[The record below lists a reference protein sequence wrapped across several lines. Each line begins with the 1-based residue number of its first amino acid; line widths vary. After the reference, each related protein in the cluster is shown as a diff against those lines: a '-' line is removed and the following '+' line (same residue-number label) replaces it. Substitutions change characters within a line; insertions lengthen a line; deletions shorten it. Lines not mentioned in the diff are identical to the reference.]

1 MKLVYKRK
9 KIMKKQVFL
18 PAKVLLPK
26 VEDMSK
32 WSVVACDQFTSQ
44 PEYWER
50 VEKNVGDSKSAY
62 HLILP
67 EAELGTDKEA
77 AHIESIHKAM
87 AEYLATDVFTEYD
100 NAYIYIE
107 RTMQNGSI
115 RRGLLG
121 MVDLDA
127 YHYEPGTDAPIRATE
142 KTVAERIPPRMRV
155 RKDAAIELPHVLLLC
170 DDAEN
175 LLLEPFTAGKNEL
188 CKLYDFDLMENG
200 GHITGWLVQ
209 GEAVTAFEQRL
220 AQFEACLSKK
230 YTDLS
235 GTPMT
240 FAVGD
245 GNHSLATA
253 KACYEALKKE
263 HPDMDMSKHPARYAL
278 VELENIYDESQV
290 FEPIHRIITKT
301 DAESL
306 LEALQGACCGEE
318 GFPIQWVIGDKTGT
332 MILDKQKGELAVGIL
347 QKFLDEYLESHE
359 GETDYI
365 HGEEDLKALAA
376 QPDAIGFLL
385 PAMEKNQLFR
395 GVISDGVLP
404 RKTFSMGHAVEKR
417 YYLEARKIK

>member
-1 MKLVYKRK
+1 MKS
-9 KIMKKQVFL
+9 QVFL

-50 VEKNVGDSKSAY
+50 VEEYVGDSKSAFR
-62 HLILP
+62 LILP

-77 AHIESIHKAM
+77 AHIDNIHNAM
-87 AEYLATDVFTEYD
+87 AEYLANGVFTEYD

-127 YHYEPGTDAPIRATE
+127 YNYEPGTDAPIRATE
-142 KTVAERIPPRMRV
+142 KTVPERIPPRMRV

-170 DDAEN
+170 DDAQN
-175 LLLEPFTAGKNEL
+175 LLLEPFTTGTESLEKI
-188 CKLYDFDLMENG
+188 YDFDLMENG

-209 GEAVTAFEQRL
+209 GDAVQAFEERL
-220 AQFEACLSKK
+220 AQFEASLSSK

-253 KACYEALKKE
+253 KACYEELKKNN
-263 HPDMDMSKHPARYAL
+263 PGQDMSNHAARYAL
-278 VELENIYDESQV
+278 VELENIYDKSQV
-290 FEPIHRIITKT
+290 FEPIHRIVTKT
-301 DAESL
+301 DAKGL
-306 LEALQGACCGEE
+306 LAALQENCCGEA
-318 GFPIQWVIGDKTGT
+318 GFPIQWVIADQSGT
-332 MILDKQKGELAVGIL
+332 IILDKQKGELAVGIL

-359 GETDYI
+359 GVTDYI
-365 HGEEDLKALAA
+365 HGEEDLKALAV

-417 YYLEARKIK
+417 YYLEARRIK

>member
-1 MKLVYKRK
+1 MKS
-9 KIMKKQVFL
+9 QVFL

-50 VEKNVGDSKSAY
+50 VEEYVGNSKSAY
-62 HLILP
+62 RLILP
-67 EAELGTDKEA
+67 EAELGTAKEA

-87 AEYLATDVFTEYD
+87 AEYLAAGVFTEYD

-107 RTMQNGSI
+107 RTMQNGTI

-127 YHYEPGTDAPIRATE
+127 YDYEPGTNAPIRATE
-142 KTVAERIPPRMRV
+142 KTVPERIPPRMRV

-170 DDAEN
+170 DDAQN
-175 LLLEPFTAGKNEL
+175 LLLELFTAGKDEL
-188 CKLYDFDLMENG
+188 EKIYDFDLMEKG

-209 GEAVTAFEQRL
+209 GDAVQVFEQRL
-220 AQFEACLSKK
+220 MQFEESLPEK
-230 YTDLS
+230 YADLS
-235 GTPMT
+235 GKPMT

-253 KACYEALKKE
+253 KACYEELKKNNKGQ
-263 HPDMDMSKHPARYAL
+263 DMSNHPARYAL
-278 VELENIYDESQV
+278 VELENIYDDSQV
-290 FEPIHRIITKT
+290 FEPIHRIVTQT
-301 DAESL
+301 DAEAL
-306 LEALQGACCGEE
+306 LTALQENCCGEE
-318 GFPIQWVIGDKTGT
+318 GFPIQWVMEKQTGT
-332 MILDKQKGELAVGIL
+332 IILDKQKGELAVGIL
-347 QKFLDEYLESHE
+347 QKFLDEYLETHD
-359 GETDYI
+359 GITDYI
-365 HGEEDLKALAA
+365 HGEEDLKQLAM
-376 QPDAIGFLL
+376 QPQSIGFLL